1 MTLLALRN
9 LLRNRRRSIATL
21 LALALGSAAILVFGG
36 FNANIRVSMLTGYVR
51 AGGHLQIQHRDFFLY
66 GNGNPT
72 AYGIADYQRLL
83 QAVRADPLLRTMVTV
98 SSPMLLLGGIAGNQE
113 VSRTVVGSGVV
124 AEDVTS
130 MRAWNE
136 FEVPYPAPTFALDG
150 APADAAIVGVGV
162 ARVLLLCDALAV
174 KDCPRPLSV
183 AVPAAGPALPAD
195 IAALS
200 ALEAVSVEAGPR
212 RQGARIELL
221 AGQGRGRPNVV
232 GLQVLAAEDQGF
244 KELDEV
250 ALLLH
255 LKQAQQLVYG
265 RAEPR
270 ITAIMVQLQRTD
282 QTAAAAARLKDL
294 MAATLPGQPLTVMDF
309 RALNPFYGQT
319 MALFDMI
326 FNFIFCLI
334 GGIVLFTVGNTMN
347 AAVVERTVEIGT
359 LRAVGLR
366 SSGVRRLFITEGLLL
381 GCAGSAAGVVLA
393 IVAGELVNRLHLSW
407 VPPGSSELLP
417 LTLRIMSE
425 PQMLLLAFFG
435 LIAIAGLS
443 AWWPAWRASRLK
455 IVDALRHA

>member
-1 MTLLALRN
+1 
-9 LLRNRRRSIATL
+9 
-21 LALALGSAAILVFGG
+21 
-36 FNANIRVSMLTGYVR
+36 
-51 AGGHLQIQHRDFFLY
+51 
-66 GNGNPT
+66 
-72 AYGIADYQRLL
+72 
-83 QAVRADPLLRTMVTV
+83 
-98 SSPMLLLGGIAGNQE
+98 
-113 VSRTVVGSGVV
+113 
-124 AEDVTS
+124 
-130 MRAWNE
+130 
-136 FEVPYPAPTFALDG
+136 
-150 APADAAIVGVGV
+150 VGVGV
-162 ARVLLLCDALAV
+162 ARVLLLCDALAI

-183 AVPAAGPALPAD
+183 AVPTAGPALPAD

-200 ALEAVSVEAGPR
+200 ALEAVPAEAGTGR
-212 RQGARIELL
+212 RGARIELL

-270 ITAIMVQLQRTD
+270 ATAIMVQLKRTD
-282 QTAAAAARLKDL
+282 QTAAAAARLQDL

-319 MALFDMI
+319 LALFDMI
-326 FNFIFCLI
+326 FNFIFGLI

-417 LTLRIMSE
+417 LSLRIVSE

-435 LIAIAGLS
+435 LIAIAGFS

>member
-1 MTLLALRN
+1 MTGLALRN

-72 AYGIADYQRLL
+72 AYGIADYPRLL
-83 QAVRADPLLRTMVTV
+83 QAVRADPRLRTMVTV
-98 SSPMLLLGGIAGNQE
+98 SSPMLLLGGIAGNQD
-113 VSRTVVGSGVV
+113 VSRTVVGSGLV
-124 AEDVTS
+124 AEDVTK

-136 FEVPYPAPTFALDG
+136 FEVSYPAPAFALDG
-150 APADAAIVGVGV
+150 SPADAAIVGVGV

-200 ALEAVSVEAGPR
+200 ALEAVSAGAGPR

-221 AGQGRGRPNVV
+221 AGQGRGTPNVV

-250 ALLLH
+250 ALMLH
-255 LKQAQQLVYG
+255 LPQAQQLIYG

-270 ITAIMVQLQRTD
+270 VTAIMVQLQRTD
-282 QTAAAAARLKDL
+282 QIAEATARLKAL
-294 MAATLPGQPLTVMDF
+294 IAETLPGQLLTVMDF

-319 MALFDMI
+319 LALFDMI
-326 FNFIFCLI
+326 FNFIFGLI

-359 LRAVGLR
+359 LRAIGLR
-366 SSGVRRLFITEGLLL
+366 SSGVRRLFVTEGLLL
-381 GCAGSAAGVVLA
+381 GGAGSAAGVVLA
-393 IVAGELVNRLHLSW
+393 IAAGEWVNWLHLSW
-407 VPPGSSELLP
+407 VPPGSSEHLP
-417 LTLRIMSE
+417 LTLRIASE
-425 PQMLLLAFFG
+425 PQMLWLVLIG
-435 LIAIAGLS
+435 LIVIAGFS

-455 IVDALRHA
+455 MVDALRHA